1 MEFSDMIEI
10 QKIEFLVS
18 ITEQGSSAII
28 LKVVIIVF
36 LESFP
41 NFLKYSLQSPFDSAN
56 NILDFFIICIFTSP
70 S

>member
-1 MEFSDMIEI
+1 MIEI

>member
-1 MEFSDMIEI
+1 MELSNLIEI

>member
-1 MEFSDMIEI
+1 MIEI
-10 QKIEFLVS
+10 QKIEFLVSIVS

>member
-1 MEFSDMIEI
+1 MKFFMEFSDMIEI

-18 ITEQGSSAII
+18 ITEQESSAII

-41 NFLKYSLQSPFDSAN
+41 SFLKYSLQSLSTPQT
-56 NILDFFIICIFTSP
+56 IF
-70 S
+70 

>member
-1 MEFSDMIEI
+1 MIEI

-18 ITEQGSSAII
+18 ITEQESSAII

-41 NFLKYSLQSPFDSAN
+41 SFLKYSLQSPFDSAN